1 MNIVIAGVGGQGIV
15 LASKIL
21 AYAAAESYDD
31 VRTGET
37 IGMSQRGGSVV
48 SFVRFGECDSPYFA
62 KGQADLLIA
71 FELCEAVRNL
81 SYLKPLGTAIV
92 NNFCINPVTVSLGT
106 AKYDREKMI
115 DFISENSKATFIEAE
130 KIAKA
135 AGSEKCVNTVML
147 GVAAAC
153 GALPISKEAFTL
165 AIRKNVKE
173 KFLDMNLKAFG
184 TVKGLTD
191 GHSEN
196 V

>member
-15 LASKIL
+15 LASKII
-21 AYAAAESYDD
+21 AYAAAESFDD

-81 SYLKPLGTAIV
+81 SYLKPSGTAIV
-92 NNFCINPVTVSLGT
+92 NDFCINPVTVSLGT
-106 AKYDREKMI
+106 AHYDREKMI
-115 DFISENSKATFIEAE
+115 EFINENSEATFIEAVKVAE
-130 KIAKA
+130 A

-147 GVAAAC
+147 GAAAAC
-153 GALPISKEAFTL
+153 GALPMSNEAIAE

-173 KFLDMNLKAFG
+173 KFLDMNLRAFG
-184 TVKGLTD
+184 FKKD
-191 GHSEN
+191 
-196 V
+196 

>member
-15 LASKIL
+15 LASKII

-81 SYLKPLGTAIV
+81 SYLKPSGTAIV

-106 AKYDREKMI
+106 AKYERKQMI
-115 DFISENSKATFIEAE
+115 DYIDWNVETQFIDAQEL
-130 KIAKA
+130 AKA

-147 GVAAAC
+147 GAAA
-153 GALPISKEAFTL
+153 AWRELPISKGALER
-165 AIRKNVKE
+165 AIFKNVKE

-184 TVKGLTD
+184 SVKGLTD
-191 GHSEN
+191 GYSEN